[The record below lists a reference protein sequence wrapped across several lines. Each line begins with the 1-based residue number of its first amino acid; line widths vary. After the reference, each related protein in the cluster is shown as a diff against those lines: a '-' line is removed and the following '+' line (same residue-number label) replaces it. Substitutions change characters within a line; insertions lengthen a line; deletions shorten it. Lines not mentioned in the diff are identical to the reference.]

1 MKEKLAAT
9 GRKMNAVRLPFLKQT
24 LVAREARAGVYYV
37 LPAVLLLLVFLVTPV
52 ILAFTLGFTDARLSS
67 PNPIQMTGMDNFS
80 QLLKVAKLDMQQ
92 ASGDEND
99 LYDKVRAQTKP
110 SSGTQYE
117 GMQILSES
125 VSDDKKS
132 GSYILAGD
140 PLFWKSLKNTLYF
153 ALIVAPL
160 QGGLALLLALLVN
173 SKLKGRVFF
182 RTVYFLPVVTSMV
195 VVSILWLFMYEES
208 GLVNVVLGSVI
219 PGYQPVS
226 FLGNTSTAMPAIMV
240 MSIWQGVGFHMLI
253 WLSGLQTIPGELYE
267 AAKVDGANT
276 FKQFVHVTWPGLR
289 KTFIFILV
297 TISIAALGLFT
308 QINVMT
314 QGGPLDSTTTLVFH
328 AYREGFRNQRI
339 GYSSAIA
346 IVFFA
351 IVVTVSIVQR
361 RLTRDRD

>member
-1 MKEKLAAT
+1 MRDKFAET
-9 GRKMNAVRLPFLKQT
+9 SRKINAVRVPFFKQT
-24 LVAREARAGVYYV
+24 LVAREARAGIYYV
-37 LPAVLLLLVFLVTPV
+37 LPAVLLLMVFLVTPV

-67 PNPIQMTGMDNFS
+67 PNPIQGVGFENFS
-80 QLLKVAKLDMQQ
+80 DLLKVAKLDINQT
-92 ASGDEND
+92 SGDAD
-99 LYDKVRAQTKP
+99 TLYEQVREQTRP
-110 SSGTQYE
+110 TSGTEYE
-117 GMQILSES
+117 GMQILSET
-125 VSDDKKS
+125 VSDDAKS

-140 PLFWKSLKNTLYF
+140 PLFWKSLRNTLYF

-160 QGGLALLLALLVN
+160 QGGFALLLALLVN

-219 PGYQPVS
+219 PGYTPVS
-226 FLGNTSTAMPAIMV
+226 FLGNTTTAMPAIMV

-267 AAKVDGANT
+267 AAKVDGANAL
-276 FKQFVHVTWPGLR
+276 KQFMHVTWPGLR

-351 IVVTVSIVQR
+351 IVVTVSIIQR
-361 RLTRDRD
+361 RATRDRD

>member
-1 MKEKLAAT
+1 MRDKLAHT
-9 GRKMNAVRLPFLKQT
+9 SRKINAVRVPFFKQT
-24 LVAREARAGVYYV
+24 LLAREARAGIYYV
-37 LPAVLLLLVFLVTPV
+37 LPAVFLLLVFLVTPV

-67 PNPIQMTGMDNFS
+67 PNPIQGTGFENFS
-80 QLLKVAKLDMQQ
+80 DLLKLAKLDINQS
-92 ASGDEND
+92 SGDAD
-99 LYDKVRAQTKP
+99 TLYDQVREQTKP
-110 SSGTQYE
+110 GSGSQYE
-117 GMQILSES
+117 GMQILSET
-125 VSDDKKS
+125 VSKDSKT
-132 GSYILAGD
+132 GSYVLAGD
-140 PLFWKSLKNTLYF
+140 PLFWKSLRNTVTF
-153 ALIVAPL
+153 ALVVAPL

-208 GLVNVVLGSVI
+208 GLVNVVLSGVI
-219 PGYQPVS
+219 PGYTPIS
-226 FLGNTSTAMPAIMV
+226 FLGNTTTALPAIMV

-267 AAKVDGANT
+267 AAKVDGANAW
-276 FKQFVHVTWPGLR
+276 KQFAHVTWPGLR

-314 QGGPLDSTTTLVFH
+314 QGGPLDSTTTLVYH

-361 RLTRDRD
+361 QLTKERD

>member
-1 MKEKLAAT
+1 MRDKLSHTA
-9 GRKMNAVRLPFLKQT
+9 RKINAVRVPFFKHT

-37 LPAVLLLLVFLVTPV
+37 LPAVLLLMVFLVTPV

-67 PNPIQMTGMDNFS
+67 PNPIGVTGLDNFS
-80 QLLKVAKLDMQQ
+80 QLLKVAKLDITQS
-92 ASGDEND
+92 SGDVD
-99 LYDKVRAQTKP
+99 TLYDQVRDQTKP
-110 SSGTQYE
+110 SSGSDYE
-117 GMQILSES
+117 GMQILSED
-125 VSDDKKS
+125 VSPDAKS

-140 PLFWKSLKNTLYF
+140 PLFWKSLKNTIYF
-153 ALIVAPL
+153 AGIVAPL
-160 QGGLALLLALLVN
+160 QGGFALLLALLVN
-173 SKLKGRVFF
+173 SKLRGRIFF

-195 VVSILWLFMYEES
+195 VVSILWIFMYQES

-219 PGYQPVS
+219 PGYQPIS
-226 FLGNTSTAMPAIMV
+226 FLGNTTTAMPAIMV

-267 AAKVDGANT
+267 AAKVDGADT
-276 FKQFVHVTWPGLR
+276 WKQFQHVTWPGLR

-314 QGGPLDSTTTLVFH
+314 QGGPLDSTTTLVYH